1 MSTPGV
7 PLNKGFEQPF
17 IDAYGD
23 LGFRLKGQRH
33 EGSLL
38 LVGERAERWELERV
52 EDLDIPL
59 LDALIQ
65 AVAGIRIL
73 VIGTGIRPVPL
84 APVLRARV
92 EAAGI
97 GLEVMN
103 TGAACRTFNILR
115 AEDRQ
120 VAAALIAVP

>member
-1 MSTPGV
+1 
-7 PLNKGFEQPF
+7 L
-17 IDAYGD
+17 
-23 LGFRLKGQRH
+23 RH

-52 EDLDIPL
+52 EDLDRRL
-59 LDALIQ
+59 LDALI
-65 AVAGIRIL
+65 ATVTGIRIL

-84 APVLRARV
+84 APILRARV
-92 EAAGI
+92 ETTGI
-97 GLEVMN
+97 GLEVMD

-115 AEDRQ
+115 AEDRL

>member
-1 MSTPGV
+1 MSMPV
-7 PLNKGFEQPF
+7 DLERKGLEQPF

-23 LGFRLKGQRH
+23 FGFRLKGLRH

-38 LVGERAERWELERV
+38 LLGERAEPWQLERV
-52 EDLDIPL
+52 EDLDLRL
-59 LDALIQ
+59 LDALIE
-65 AVAGIRIL
+65 AVRGKHIL
-73 VIGTGIRPVPL
+73 IIGTGVRATPL

-97 GLEVMN
+97 GLEVMD

>member
-1 MSTPGV
+1 MNATSPEGKGV
-7 PLNKGFEQPF
+7 ERPF

-23 LGFRLKGQRH
+23 FGFRLMGVRH

-38 LVGERAERWELERV
+38 LVGEHAERWEVERV
-52 EDLDIPL
+52 EDLDMGL
-59 LDALIQ
+59 VDALIET
-65 AVAGIRIL
+65 VTGVRVL
-73 VIGTGIRPVPL
+73 VIGTGPRHVPL

-97 GLEVMN
+97 GIEVMD

-115 AEDRQ
+115 AEDRP

>member
-1 MSTPGV
+1 MSAAPSEGKGV
-7 PLNKGFEQPF
+7 ERPF

-23 LGFRLKGQRH
+23 FGFRLMGARH

-38 LVGERAERWELERV
+38 LIGERAERWAVERV
-52 EDLDIPL
+52 EDLDMKVV
-59 LDALIQ
+59 DALIES
-65 AVAGIRIL
+65 VTGVRVL
-73 VIGTGIRPVPL
+73 VIGTGARHMPL

-97 GLEVMN
+97 GIEVMD

-115 AEDRQ
+115 AEGRP
-120 VAAALIAVP
+120 VAAALIAIP